1 MGYTDINNM
10 DKGNAYC
17 IGSPSRS
24 TMQYLVQDHMSAHY
38 KKVISAKDSDQ
49 QRREKMKKEVDRYKR
64 GVLAARSL
72 AGESYRSNGRY
83 SSTETIKNS
92 VPVQDNGVEE
102 FYPYSESRPASS
114 PRFVISPHSKAQ
126 PSVNDSTRENAQKI
140 YYRSCSDLTYR
151 SSTSKRQRSVYSSS
165 GSVLKNQNTGKS
177 FQDPKQ
183 KTYSGDLLEKHSHN
197 FKEEQ
202 LFTPRTLK
210 KDSKSFLS
218 QYRYYTPPKRKPEK
232 DKTRV
237 NQEAKIMINQ
247 DTQTEESCEAGTA
260 SQDKKRLT
268 EAEWV
273 VQQADYT
280 EHMWSDEEA
289 DAGENSGYGFHIKE
303 PKSSLENTDHMYTFS
318 RLTPDR
324 MKSPTMRKVQAEEE
338 ELRYLKFVADV
349 TNEIL
354 TLGLYSNRVLE
365 RVFQRHVEQNKHR
378 LHKDKMCHLLDVLRD
393 DLGCSSDDK
402 YSRLTESNTLFGHRE
417 ATHLHS
423 ENLKLN
429 GVDTRNST
437 ESAYVLGE
445 DLWNGVIS
453 NYSSTSL
460 CTEHSYPTALPE
472 YQQQEV
478 EGLEEEK
485 PQVETHKGKSSDF
498 TIVELAPDSENE
510 VGRGSKDVE
519 DLGKSL
525 AESLLVSDQNEHCEI
540 LEESCKIDSKSDC
553 DISDEDF

>member
-1 MGYTDINNM
+1 
-10 DKGNAYC
+10 
-17 IGSPSRS
+17 
-24 TMQYLVQDHMSAHY
+24 
-38 KKVISAKDSDQ
+38 
-49 QRREKMKKEVDRYKR
+49 
-64 GVLAARSL
+64 
-72 AGESYRSNGRY
+72 
-83 SSTETIKNS
+83 
-92 VPVQDNGVEE
+92 E

-114 PRFVISPHSKAQ
+114 PRFLISPHSKAH
-126 PSVNDSTRENAQKI
+126 PSVNDSTRENTQKI

-165 GSVLKNQNTGKS
+165 GSILKNQNTGKS

-210 KDSKSFLS
+210 KDNKSFLS

-247 DTQTEESCEAGTA
+247 DTQTEESICPFINIEEFGNTC
-260 SQDKKRLT
+260 LLVPCVT
-268 EAEWV
+268 
-273 VQQADYT
+273 QADYT
-280 EHMWSDEEA
+280 GHMWSDEEA

-303 PKSSLENTDHMYTFS
+303 PKSSLENTDHMYSFS
-318 RLTPDR
+318 
-324 MKSPTMRKVQAEEE
+324 
-338 ELRYLKFVADV
+338 
-349 TNEIL
+349 
-354 TLGLYSNRVLE
+354 RVLE

-378 LHKDKMCHLLDVLRD
+378 LDKDKMCHLLDVLRD

-498 TIVELAPDSENE
+498 TIVELAPDGENE
-510 VGRGSKDVE
+510 VDGGSKDVE
-519 DLGKSL
+519 DLGKNL
-525 AESLLVSDQNEHCEI
+525 AESLLVSDQNEPCEI
-540 LEESCKIDSKSDC
+540 LEESCKRDSKSDC

>member
-1 MGYTDINNM
+1 
-10 DKGNAYC
+10 
-17 IGSPSRS
+17 
-24 TMQYLVQDHMSAHY
+24 MQYLVQDHMSAHY
-38 KKVISAKDSDQ
+38 KKVISAKALVDNSVPKSLLASIKYSDQ
-49 QRREKMKKEVDRYKR
+49 QRREKVKKKVDRYKR

-72 AGESYRSNGRY
+72 AGESYRSNGRH
-83 SSTETIKNS
+83 SSTETIK
-92 VPVQDNGVEE
+92 
-102 FYPYSESRPASS
+102 A
-114 PRFVISPHSKAQ
+114 H

-151 SSTSKRQRSVYSSS
+151 SSTSKRQCSVYSPS

-202 LFTPRTLK
+202 LFIPRTLK
-210 KDSKSFLS
+210 KDNKSFLS
-218 QYRYYTPPKRKPEK
+218 QYRYCTPPKRKPEK
-232 DKTRV
+232 DKTRL
-237 NQEAKIMINQ
+237 NQEAKIMTNQ

-260 SQDKKRLT
+260 SQDKKCLT

-354 TLGLYSNRVLE
+354 TMGLYSNRVLE

-378 LHKDKMCHLLDVLRD
+378 LDKDKMCHLLDVLRD

-429 GVDTRNST
+429 GVDTRNNT

-472 YQQQEV
+472 YQQQQV
-478 EGLEEEK
+478 EGLEEK

-510 VGRGSKDVE
+510 VDGGSKDVE
-519 DLGKSL
+519 DLGKNL
-525 AESLLVSDQNEHCEI
+525 AESLLVSDQNEPCEI
-540 LEESCKIDSKSDC
+540 LEESCKRDSKSDC